1 MKRIFV
7 ILALAAT
14 TVCHGQ
20 ANAGKIADAIKV
32 AEGQNPHWWY
42 GVHHPGKEHLSEPV
56 ARAKCLAVIS
66 REYARFQHQSTNADF
81 IDFLAPTY
89 CGGDWR
95 RWESNVK
102 LIMKLQASG
111 K

>member
-1 MKRIFV
+1 MKRLVFIV
-7 ILALAAT
+7 LLSAS
-14 TVCHGQ
+14 VCRGQ
-20 ANAGKIADAIKV
+20 INDGKIADAIKV

-42 GVHHPGKEHLSEPV
+42 GVHHKGKEHLSEPA
-56 ARAKCLAVIS
+56 ARAKCIAIIN
-66 REYARFQHQSTNADF
+66 REYANFQSQSANADF

-95 RWESNVK
+95 RWELNVK
-102 LIMKLQASG
+102 SIMRRQASG